1 MTRARSWLARYTQG
15 RFFFLL
21 MSILLLLL
29 LQPFLEGFELG
40 QQVLR
45 LFFVVTLGTALYS
58 ISDNRRRTVCGLAI
72 GLPAV
77 IVLGSSYFVDD
88 ERLIEIGFLVT
99 VAFLIFVAINV
110 LRYVLES
117 TEVTA
122 ETIFAALSVY
132 LLFGLIWASGYFVL
146 ELFQNGSLQLD
157 GVDLSA
163 SVTSRE
169 GLFSKC
175 LYYSYVTLT
184 TLGYGDVKPT
194 TPPAQSLSYVQA
206 LTGQLYLAVLV
217 ARLVALQITSSRRK

>member
-15 RFFFLL
+15 RFFFLF

-58 ISDNRRRTVCGLAI
+58 ISDNKRRCVWGLAI

-88 ERLIEIGFLVT
+88 EWLLEVGFLVT

-122 ETIFAALSVY
+122 ETIYAALCVY

-146 ELFQNGSLQLD
+146 EVFQNGSLQLD

-163 SVTSRE
+163 IMTSRE
-169 GLFSKC
+169 ECSP
-175 LYYSYVTLT
+175 SAST
-184 TLGYGDVKPT
+184 T
-194 TPPAQSLSYVQA
+194 A
-206 LTGQLYLAVLV
+206 
-217 ARLVALQITSSRRK
+217 TSP